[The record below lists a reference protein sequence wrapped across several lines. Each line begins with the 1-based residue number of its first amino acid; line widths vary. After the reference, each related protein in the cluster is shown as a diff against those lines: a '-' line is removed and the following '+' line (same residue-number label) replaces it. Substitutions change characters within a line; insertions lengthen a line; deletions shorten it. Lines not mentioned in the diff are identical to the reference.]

1 MSGDAER
8 PPVRLEGRE
17 HRNGKWKKYSEVRGG
32 RDRAMEA
39 GSGEGESRVN
49 KKKMK
54 RKNGRKE
61 NKKSFLYRPMKPA

>member
-8 PPVRLEGRE
+8 PPVRLEARE
-17 HRNGKWKKYSEVRGG
+17 HRNGKWKKYPDGSG
-32 RDRAMEA
+32 A
-39 GSGEGESRVN
+39 GGEGEARARGSRMN

-61 NKKSFLYRPMKPA
+61 NKKSFLYRAMKPA